1 MDGRLYVSIVWCLSC
16 FVVSTIRSSP
26 VHDSRPL
33 RRPLS
38 TNYDD
43 EYRTNYA
50 DYEQSEQWSR
60 PRRPSTTSAA
70 LKLTRGARSADHPD
84 LQVTGI
90 RVEVAE
96 RDPTYDE
103 NGVPVL
109 LVGMTATIRLF
120 GQGFTNETSVAVTS
134 VPGLRGENCQHPS
147 NKVFLVDAKSIMK
160 TSAQAMVQLPDTALD
175 GTTFYICTKKSNSSN
190 WEYAGDETETW
201 LQIKAFQKMLPLW
214 LGIVI
219 IVVLLV
225 LSGLFSGLNLGL
237 MALDKTELK
246 IVVNTGTE
254 TERKH
259 ARAIEPV
266 RAHGNYLLCSLLLGN
281 VLVNSTLTILMDDLT
296 SGPVA
301 VIGST
306 IAIVIFGEI
315 MPQAICS
322 RHGLAVGAQT
332 VYITKAFMIITA
344 PLSYPISLLLDKI
357 LGKEIGN
364 VYNRERLKE
373 LIKVTN
379 EYNDLEKEEV
389 NIISGALEL
398 KEKIVKDVM
407 TSIEDAFMLPEDAV
421 LDFETLNEIREKGY
435 SRIPVHEKG
444 NRYHIVNI
452 LYAKDLAFV
461 DSRLNMPVSVFCKF
475 HPRNFEF
482 VFEDVTL
489 DHMLKLLREGSKG
502 HMAFVLKVV
511 TQDEKDPYYELVG
524 LVTLEDIIEEM
535 IKAEIVDETDMWSD
549 NRTKRQLDRNTY
561 NVSLFLG
568 KREKQKHVLSPQ
580 LTLAAFQFLCT
591 SVSPFKPDVISLT
604 ALRKL
609 LEEDVNRQIKLKR
622 KGIMQDPQSL
632 IIYEKNKPANFFV
645 LVLEGLAEVS
655 IGNENLVF
663 VARPFTS
670 FGTEFFMSVT
680 ESALV
685 VTPPSLPEY
694 QPAEFLPDYTVRAHT
709 DITFI
714 KIPVSLYIAAVRATK
729 LDKMREDGGA
739 LEDLDLS
746 MEAPHFAN
754 ASSPSTAGNGPL
766 VIKERDRF
774 MSSGQISPLPPSPS
788 ESQGLLPQENTQ
800 F

>member
-16 FVVSTIRSSP
+16 FVVSTIKSSP
-26 VHDSRPL
+26 VHDL
-33 RRPLS
+33 YTTRRLFS

-43 EYRTNYA
+43 DYRTNYQ
-50 DYEQSEQWSR
+50 DYDQSEQW
-60 PRRPSTTSAA
+60 PQQQGTAA
-70 LKLTRGARSADHPD
+70 KLTRGARNTDNHND
-84 LQVTGI
+84 LQVTGL
-90 RVEVAE
+90 RVEAAE

-109 LVGMTATIRLF
+109 LVGMTARIRLF
-120 GQGFTNETSVAVTS
+120 GTGFTDTTWAAVTA
-134 VPGLRGENCQHPS
+134 VPGDRGDNCQHPS
-147 NKVFLVDAKSIMK
+147 EDVYLVEPKSKTNTSVQVKVR
-160 TSAQAMVQLPDTALD
+160 LPSTARD
-175 GTTFYICTKKSNSSN
+175 GTTFYICTKASNGSR
-190 WEYAGDETETW
+190 WLYAGDSDEPW
-201 LQIKAFQKMLPLW
+201 LQVKAFQKLLPLW
-214 LGIVI
+214 LSIVI
-219 IVVLLV
+219 IVFLLV

-246 IVVNTGTE
+246 IVGNTGTE

-259 ARAIEPV
+259 AKAIEPV
-266 RAHGNYLLCSLLLGN
+266 RSHGNYLLCSLLLGN
-281 VLVNSTLTILMDDLT
+281 VLVNSSLTILMDDLT
-296 SGPVA
+296 SGAVA

-315 MPQAICS
+315 VPQAICS
-322 RHGLAVGAQT
+322 RHGLAVGART
-332 VYITKAFMIITA
+332 VYITKTFMFITA

-398 KEKIVKDVM
+398 KEKVVRDVM
-407 TSIEDAFMLPEDAV
+407 TSIDDAFMLPEDAV

-435 SRIPVHEKG
+435 SRIPVHEIG

-511 TQDEKDPYYELVG
+511 TQDERDPYYDLVG

-561 NVSLFLG
+561 NVSLFIG
-568 KREKQKHVLSPQ
+568 KREKQKLVLSPQ

-591 SVSPFKPDVISLT
+591 SVSPFKPEVISLT

-622 KGIMQDPQSL
+622 RGIVQDPQNL
-632 IIYEKNKPANFFV
+632 VIYEKCKPSNYFV
-645 LVLEGLAEVS
+645 LILEGQAEVS

-663 VARPFTS
+663 VARPFTT
-670 FGTEFFMSVT
+670 FGTEFFLTVS
-680 ESALV
+680 ESPLV
-685 VTPPSLPEY
+685 ITPPSLPEY

-709 DITFI
+709 DVTFI

-729 LDKMREDGGA
+729 LDKLREDGGA

-746 MEAPHFAN
+746 MDAPLMGN
-754 ASSPSTAGNGPL
+754 SSSPGTGNGP
-766 VIKERDRF
+766 VTVKERERF
-774 MSSGQISPLPPSPS
+774 LSSGQISPLPPSPS